1 MVRTCLL
8 GEPGPVQQR
17 QLRGNRWRAGPGHP
31 ASCHCQEAPEP
42 RVSDTHSRAEAAAMK
57 LLPPCPLLSPRPR
70 ERCPPGLAA
79 MPAAP
84 SSCDV
89 APAGTEPAPVVVL
102 LSQKESQEMVV
113 VLSPFLAAATTQY
126 SGPTGAPQPG
136 QPCLGCWDHPP
147 NTHSTVGPGPWIPD
161 AAAGGGVSGPRYQ
174 QTLSIRA
181 PPAGDP
187 AHPVLPRKACLA
199 STEASSLR
207 GLGEPW
213 ALLGSLTAS

>member
-31 ASCHCQEAPEP
+31 ASCHCQDAPEP

-57 LLPPCPLLSPRPR
+57 LLPPCPLLSPWPR

-89 APAGTEPAPVVVL
+89 APVGTEPAPVVVL

-136 QPCLGCWDHPP
+136 QPCLGCWDHPH
-147 NTHSTVGPGPWIPD
+147 THTP
-161 AAAGGGVSGPRYQ
+161 Q
-174 QTLSIRA
+174 
-181 PPAGDP
+181 
-187 AHPVLPRKACLA
+187 
-199 STEASSLR
+199 
-207 GLGEPW
+207 W
-213 ALLGSLTAS
+213 AQGLGSLTLQQEEVSQDPGTSRLSASELLPPETPPTQCYPERPAWLQLRLPPCRDQGNRGPFLGP